1 LVEKVLSRFRRSV
14 LGLSPSSSSALFKRM
29 HLVIHFD
36 FMEFRIGFHGR
47 ILVAPSVS
55 IVVVVFLLSK
65 LVVILIAKV
74 FGKNS
79 LVALFVAS

>member
-1 LVEKVLSRFRRSV
+1 
-14 LGLSPSSSSALFKRM
+14 
-29 HLVIHFD
+29 
-36 FMEFRIGFHGR
+36 MEFHIGFHGR

-79 LVALFVAS
+79 LVGLFAAS